1 MQKEFHL
8 NSIGFIR
15 KNEEK
20 IWLEIEEKF
29 EKGLLRLEDF
39 SHVIV
44 LWWIEGR
51 DTEEDRAILQV
62 YPKVDGTREK
72 VPLVGVFACR
82 SPGRP
87 NPIGLT
93 ISKIISKKDN
103 RLYIDRTDAFDNT
116 PILDLKPYIP
126 KSECILSAIV
136 PDFMSSLQKPRE

>member
-1 MQKEFHL
+1 MLKEFLL

-15 KNEEK
+15 KNEGK

-29 EKGLLRLEDF
+29 EKGLLRLDDF

-51 DTEEDRAILQV
+51 DNKEDRAMLQV
-62 YPKVDGTREK
+62 YPKVDGTREN

-93 ISKIISKKDN
+93 ISKIISRKDN

-126 KSECILSAIV
+126 KSECILSAKV